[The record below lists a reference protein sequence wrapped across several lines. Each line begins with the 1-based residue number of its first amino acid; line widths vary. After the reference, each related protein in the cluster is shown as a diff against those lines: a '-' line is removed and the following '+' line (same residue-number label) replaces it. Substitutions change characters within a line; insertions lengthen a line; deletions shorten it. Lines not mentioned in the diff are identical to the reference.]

1 MKGKEDNGK
10 KERGENRKTGGIPSI
25 LI

>member
-10 KERGENRKTGGIPSI
+10 KERGENRKKQGVFPQF
-25 LI
+25 